1 MICGNNRS
9 IYWITIQYWPENL
22 KESNQQ
28 KTCAEYFPF
37 QKSSNFMTI
46 KNKIRDLKFMIFW
59 HEFFK
64 FLKQPVF
71 FGQLFLHFKGTCLPF
86 GGLGIF
92 ESWLQL
98 MITSSGII

>member
-1 MICGNNRS
+1 MAIIDPFTGS
-9 IYWITIQYWPENL
+9 QYVQYWPENL
-22 KESNQQ
+22 NL
-28 KTCAEYFPF
+28 TR
-37 QKSSNFMTI
+37 N
-46 KNKIRDLKFMIFW
+46 IFC
-59 HEFFK
+59 HA

-71 FGQLFLHFKGTCLPF
+71 FGQLFLLFKGTCLPF